1 MHFELSYSTFSINLD
16 LFKKDIFMLKKI
28 GIILTVSTL
37 ISNAAFADDT
47 GKWSV
52 KLYGGISTMGDQS
65 IDQTGVPGVTPV
77 IMVLWLEAQW
87 VTITPTIFQ
96 LNLHGIIDQMIQK
109 LISPMELVLMM
120 EILHQIFSL

>member
-28 GIILTVSTL
+28 GIILSISTL

-65 IDQTGVPGVTPV
+65 IEQTGVPNVNGATG
-77 IMVLWLEAQW
+77 
-87 VTITPTIFQ
+87 TINNDNGFIFDF
-96 LNLHGIIDQMIQK
+96 LKVFTDTSFK
-109 LISPMELVLMM
+109 LGAT
-120 EILHQIFSL
+120 

>member
-1 MHFELSYSTFSINLD
+1 
-16 LFKKDIFMLKKI
+16 MLKKI

-65 IDQTGVPGVTPV
+65 IEQTGVPGVT
-77 IMVLWLEAQW
+77 AGATG
-87 VTITPTIFQ
+87 TINNDNGFIFDF
-96 LNLHGIIDQMIQK
+96 LKVFTDTSFK
-109 LISPMELVLMM
+109 LGAT
-120 EILHQIFSL
+120 

>member
-65 IDQTGVPGVTPV
+65 IEQTGVPGVT
-77 IMVLWLEAQW
+77 AGATG
-87 VTITPTIFQ
+87 TINNDNGFIFDF
-96 LNLHGIIDQMIQK
+96 LKVFTDTSFK
-109 LISPMELVLMM
+109 LGAT
-120 EILHQIFSL
+120 